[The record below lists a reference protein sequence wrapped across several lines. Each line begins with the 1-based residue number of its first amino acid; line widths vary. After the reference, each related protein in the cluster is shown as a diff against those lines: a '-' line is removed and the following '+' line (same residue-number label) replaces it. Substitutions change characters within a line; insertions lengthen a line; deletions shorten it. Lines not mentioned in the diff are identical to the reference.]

1 MVARPWRFKS
11 SPGHQEIDKE
21 IKIFSPFYLSIFVVH
36 WLQRLARRGISLR
49 HSGHFLVVGSL
60 AFLVRAIKMFIGL
73 TTKKNIALATRMKEM
88 RVLRKWP

>member
-1 MVARPWRFKS
+1 MEV
-11 SPGHQEIDKE
+11 QV
-21 IKIFSPFYLSIFVVH
+21 LSWAPRDRLQIRNYRLEVFNFVVH